1 MRIDFFATDRGC
13 MFNEFSSVPVGG
25 HENTPYCDELFGA
38 LWAEKVPHAT

>member
-1 MRIDFFATDRGC
+1 

-25 HENTPYCDELFGA
+25 RENTPYCDELFGA